1 MKPMQFIIVLA
12 ALWPGIAYS
21 QVSLPAFVDGNFLF
35 RVCDAGGEFCEGYI
49 TGIADGAQLSET
61 GRSLVCIPASANMK
75 QIVGVVVDDLR
86 AHPAKRQYSAATV
99 VGAALK
105 ESFPC
110 QPGPK

>member
-1 MKPMQFIIVLA
+1 MKAIQFVIALG
-12 ALWPGIAYS
+12 ALWPGVAYS

-35 RVCDAGGEFCEGYI
+35 RVCDAGGEFCAGYI
-49 TGIADGAQLSET
+49 TGIADGVQLTEM

-75 QIVGVVVDDLR
+75 QVVDIVLNDLR
-86 AHPAKRQYSAATV
+86 AHPEKRRYSAATI

-110 QPGPK
+110 QPEPK